1 MHRNH
6 SDLINVDLAYIH
18 LFIRSSFDKPDC
30 FQFMVDGKRL
40 ENLLEWEAGRRVTGD
55 RKPEQKNLVEFLAR
69 VVILLFVSK
78 RLL

>member
-1 MHRNH
+1 
-6 SDLINVDLAYIH
+6 
-18 LFIRSSFDKPDC
+18 
-30 FQFMVDGKRL
+30 MVDGKRL